1 MNILVFN
8 KLIKRNINMQ
18 KYDVIII
25 GGGVS
30 GLSCAITLG
39 SAQPHEEIAADKKVL
54 VIDAG
59 KSHLNM
65 AQLYNVPGVAIGSK
79 GPEVLA
85 DLTKRASD
93 YENVSVQEGTVEAVS
108 GKTGN
113 FEVNTATDTY
123 KTDIVVF
130 ANGMQT
136 IEVKGVDTVPHV
148 RAPRPGM
155 IMIENTNGVISEG
168 KYVTG
173 CAAGAASMF
182 ATAAGYGVQTAT
194 DILSLWTGK
203 NTIVHDVLKKG

>member
-1 MNILVFN
+1 
-8 KLIKRNINMQ
+8 MQ

-39 SAQPHEEIAADKKVL
+39 SAGPKLDAAADKKIL

-65 AQLYNVPGVAIGSK
+65 AELHNVPGVTEGTK
-79 GPEVLA
+79 GPELLA
-85 DLTKRASD
+85 SLAQRAEA
-93 YENVSVQEGTVEAVS
+93 YENVVLMQGTVASVS
-108 GKTGN
+108 GTAGDFMVTTESEEN
-113 FEVNTATDTY
+113 FEADM
-123 KTDIVVF
+123 VVF

-136 IEVKGVDTVPHV
+136 IAVEGIGADVVDHV

-155 IMIENTNGVISEG
+155 VMIENHNGMIGEG

-173 CAAGAASMF
+173 CAAGATSMF
-182 ATAAGYGVQTAT
+182 ASAAGYGAQTAT
-194 DILSLWTGK
+194 DIISSWAGK
-203 NTIVHDVLKKG
+203 YTVIHDVLKKD

>member
-1 MNILVFN
+1 
-8 KLIKRNINMQ
+8 MQ

-39 SAQPHEEIAADKKVL
+39 SAGAKLEIAAEKKIL

-65 AQLYNVPGVAIGSK
+65 AELYNVPGIGKGTK
-79 GPEVLA
+79 GPELLA
-85 DLTKRASD
+85 SLAQRAQE
-93 YENVSVQEGTVEAVS
+93 YENISLIAGNVVEVSGNAGEFNVNTESGECFGTVA
-108 GKTGN
+108 
-113 FEVNTATDTY
+113 
-123 KTDIVVF
+123 IVF

-136 IEVKGVDTVPHV
+136 IAIEGIGADVVDHI

-155 IMIENTNGVISEG
+155 VMIKNDNGKIGES

-173 CAAGAASMF
+173 CAAGATSMF
-182 ATAAGYGVQTAT
+182 ASAAGYGAQTAT
-194 DILSLWTGK
+194 DIISEWVGK
-203 NTIVHDVLKKG
+203 YTVIHDVLKKG

>member
-1 MNILVFN
+1 MT
-8 KLIKRNINMQ
+8 

-39 SAQPHEEIAADKKVL
+39 SAESKVEEASQKKTL

-59 KSHLNM
+59 KSHLKM
-65 AQLYNVPGVAIGSK
+65 AQLYNVAGVDEGTIGIELLESLK
-79 GPEVLA
+79 Q
-85 DLTKRASD
+85 RAQG
-93 YENVSVQEGTVEAVS
+93 YKNVSVEDGVVSSVS
-108 GKTGN
+108 GESGNYIVKTDAD
-113 FEVNTATDTY
+113 ETY
-123 KTDIVVF
+123 ETDIVVF

-136 IEVKGVDTVPHV
+136 IDVEGIGTPVVEHI

-155 IMIENTNGVISEG
+155 VMIDNEGGVIADK

-182 ATAAGYGVQTAT
+182 SSAAGYGAQTAT
-194 DILSLWTGK
+194 DIISSWVGK
-203 NTIVHDVLKKG
+203 CTVIHDVCKKN